1 MKWPAKTLWHLLG
14 IVKFKQKPKPKP
26 LVRMPVIDAKPP
38 KPKPTPMRLR
48 YDELVIEMKQAYG
61 LRIRKWR
68 NSSSGCAWIV
78 RYSDGGEAKLIESP
92 YPKGPM
98 SCAIFLH
105 EVGHHAIGFGTYK
118 PRCLEEYYAWKWS
131 LDMMREKGL
140 NVTEAVQKRMDESIK
155 YAVKKA
161 QRRGLKHL
169 PPQLLPYAK
178 P

>member
-14 IVKFKQKPKPKP
+14 LAKRPLPDAPKQMVKTLGKSTKPS
-26 LVRMPVIDAKPP
+26 
-38 KPKPTPMRLR
+38 PMRLR
-48 YDELVIEMKQAYG
+48 YDELVIEMKQTYG

-68 NSSSGCAWIV
+68 NSSTGCAWIV

-131 LDMMREKGL
+131 LDTMCEKRF
-140 NVTEAVQKRMDESIK
+140 NVTVAVQKRMDESLK

-161 QRRGLKHL
+161 QRRGLKNL
-169 PPQLLPYAK
+169 PPQLLPYVK
-178 P
+178 S

>member
-14 IVKFKQKPKPKP
+14 IAKRTPPAHKPINKVIRPLTKPS
-26 LVRMPVIDAKPP
+26 
-38 KPKPTPMRLR
+38 PMRLR
-48 YDELVIEMKQAYG
+48 YDELVLEMKQTYG

-131 LDMMREKGL
+131 LDTMRDKRF

-161 QRRGLKHL
+161 QRRGLKNL
-169 PPQLLPYAK
+169 PPQLLPYVKA
-178 P
+178 